1 MDEADGGWFIC
12 RVGYVETARAL
23 GLAGGE
29 ASVRAL
35 RGEWPAFS
43 VVEVSQDLA
52 DAASDLAR
60 GHELRSL
67 DALHLAAALTLPL
80 SDLLVATWDKRLH
93 AATRSVGLDPLPAE
107 LGRGVPVGRSSRL
120 R

>member
-12 RVGYVETARAL
+12 RVGYVETARAV

-29 ASVRAL
+29 AALRAL
-35 RGEWPAFS
+35 RAEWPAFS

-52 DAASDLAR
+52 DAASDFSLE
-60 GHELRSL
+60 HELRSL
-67 DALHLAAALTLPL
+67 DALHLAAALTLPR

-93 AATRSVGLDPLPAE
+93 AAMRSVGLALLPAE
-107 LGRGVPVGRSSRL
+107 LG
-120 R
+120 